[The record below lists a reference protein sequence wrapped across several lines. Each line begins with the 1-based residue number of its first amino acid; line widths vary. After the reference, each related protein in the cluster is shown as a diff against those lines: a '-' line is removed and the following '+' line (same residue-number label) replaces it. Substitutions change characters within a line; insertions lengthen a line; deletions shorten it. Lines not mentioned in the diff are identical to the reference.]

1 MFDEISIDSTISN
14 QSNEQK
20 ISCFFLDNEEY
31 QEISTYE
38 DHELVINNIISY
50 VNLGKNLN
58 LKNINLKIK
67 NSELNNNKLTLIS
80 KFNNSKKTAII
91 FSSGKMILSG
101 AKTEKESKASSIIFA
116 KLINKAGGNVEL
128 KDYKIQNIIASYDIR
143 FKLSLN
149 ILYNLINESINNK
162 KKLNLNIYVYDYCK
176 MENSLFKGIIY
187 YLDEEKITII
197 IFESGKISISGAK
210 NIKDIESTFKN
221 IYPFLIESK
230 KIID

>member
-20 ISCFFLDNEEY
+20 ISCFFLDNEDY
-31 QEISTYE
+31 QAISTYE

-101 AKTEKESKASSIIFA
+101 AKTEKESKASLIMFA
-116 KLINKAGGNVEL
+116 KLINKAWGNVEL

-149 ILYNLINESINNK
+149 ILYDLINESINNK
-162 KKLNLNIYVYDYCK
+162 NKLNLNIYDYCK

-197 IFESGKISISGAK
+197 IFESGKVSISGAK
-210 NIKDIESTFKN
+210 NIIDIENTFKN